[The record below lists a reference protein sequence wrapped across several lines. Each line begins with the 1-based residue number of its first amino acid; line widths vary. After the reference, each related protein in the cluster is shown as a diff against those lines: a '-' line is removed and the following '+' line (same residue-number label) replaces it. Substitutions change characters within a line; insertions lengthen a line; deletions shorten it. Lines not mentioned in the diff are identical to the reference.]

1 MNFPRQRDR
10 KHLQGGEI
18 SVIQSLSVHGYGGY
32 LDGDCGIPDKEDDD
46 RGDDKDQEQH
56 SDTKRLLLV
65 GSIKLV
71 LYNVT
76 GKNKLL
82 ERENFRPGYI
92 LHNSESEILQH
103 LPEVLCV
110 VEGCLVV
117 SQCLIWIWILGLLC

>member
-1 MNFPRQRDR
+1 MNVD
-10 KHLQGGEI
+10 KSI
-18 SVIQSLSVHGYGGY
+18 SAHHGYGGY

-65 GSIKLV
+65 GSIKLI

-82 ERENFRPGYI
+82 ERENVRPRLY
-92 LHNSESEILQH
+92 LTQF
-103 LPEVLCV
+103 
-110 VEGCLVV
+110 
-117 SQCLIWIWILGLLC
+117 